1 VQIGDKLKAVRLQN
15 RMTLVE
21 LSGDAGVSKSM
32 LSKIERNDSAP
43 TVTTLQKIAGALSV
57 DPASLFSDLH
67 AGDPT
72 APSGRRM
79 LPVSARDRSLDADA
93 ARNAN
98 ATPAVSVVRE
108 NQRKRLIM
116 PWGADYEMLCPDMQH
131 AIEFIQIDYPV
142 GGGSPNLYSHD
153 GEECGV
159 VLQGRFRGIVGDQE
173 FILEV
178 GDSVYYSSSIPHR
191 WENAGD
197 VEAKAIWAVTPP
209 SF

>member
-1 VQIGDKLKAVRLQN
+1 MQIGHRLRAVRLH
-15 RMTLVE
+15 RHLTLAE
-21 LSGDAGVSKSM
+21 LSRKAGVSKSM
-32 LSKIERNDSAP
+32 LSRIERDDSAP
-43 TVTTLQKIAGALSV
+43 TITTLEKIASALGVDLGHLLSESV
-57 DPASLFSDLH
+57 DDGAPAPPDRRVLPAS
-67 AGDPT
+67 
-72 APSGRRM
+72 PSGRPPHGEPTKTGDG
-79 LPVSARDRSLDADA
+79 LPAAIVRAR
-93 ARNAN
+93 
-98 ATPAVSVVRE
+98 
-108 NQRKRLIM
+108 QRRRIIM

-131 AIEFIQIDYPV
+131 ALEFIQINYPV
-142 GGGSPNLYSHD
+142 GGGSDDFYTHE

-173 FILEV
+173 LLLDV

>member
-1 VQIGDKLKAVRLQN
+1 MGIGDRLRAIRLQN
-15 RMTLVE
+15 GLTLAD
-21 LSGDAGVSKSM
+21 LSTKAGVSKSM
-32 LSKIERNDSAP
+32 LSRIERNDSAP
-43 TVTTLQKIAGALSV
+43 TTTTLHKIASALGV
-57 DPASLFSDLH
+57 ALADLFDDRGG
-67 AGDPT
+67 GDPDALRDRD
-72 APSGRRM
+72 AP
-79 LPVSARDRSLDADA
+79 PVVARDRSLDPGAT
-93 ARNAN
+93 RNGNGA
-98 ATPAVSVVRE
+98 PAVAVVRE
-108 NQRKRLIM
+108 RQRKRLIM

-142 GGGSPNLYSHD
+142 GGGSRELYSHD

-159 VLQGRFRGIVGDQE
+159 VLEGRFRGFVGDQE
-173 FILEV
+173 LILEA

>member
-1 VQIGDKLKAVRLQN
+1 
-15 RMTLVE
+15 
-21 LSGDAGVSKSM
+21 
-32 LSKIERNDSAP
+32 
-43 TVTTLQKIAGALSV
+43 
-57 DPASLFSDLH
+57 
-67 AGDPT
+67 
-72 APSGRRM
+72 
-79 LPVSARDRSLDADA
+79 
-93 ARNAN
+93 
-98 ATPAVSVVRE
+98 
-108 NQRKRLIM
+108 M

-131 AIEFIQIDYPV
+131 ALEFIQINYPV
-142 GGGSPNLYSHD
+142 GGGSDDFYTHE

-173 FILEV
+173 LLLDV